1 MQETTTRGSVRARRV
16 WLLGAAAAVIAAG
29 LTTHLVGSGPVAG
42 LLGDALYAVMLYLVL
57 AFLLPRSRA
66 LVIGACALAL
76 CAVVELF
83 QLTGLP
89 SLWANTFWPVRL
101 VLGAGF
107 DPLDLIA
114 YALGAG
120 LTTAGDL
127 VLARQRRSV

>member
-1 MQETTTRGSVRARRV
+1 MQETTTRGSVRSRRV
-16 WLLGAAAAVIAAG
+16 RLLGAAAAVIAAG
-29 LTTHLVGSGPVAG
+29 LTTYLVGSGPVAG
-42 LLGDALYAVMLYLVL
+42 LLGDALYAVMVYLGW

-66 LVIGACALAL
+66 FVIGSYALAF
-76 CAVVELF
+76 CTVVELF

-89 SLWANTFWPVRL
+89 ALWAEAFWPARL

-120 LTTAGDL
+120 LATAGDL
-127 VLARQRRSV
+127 VVTRQRRTV